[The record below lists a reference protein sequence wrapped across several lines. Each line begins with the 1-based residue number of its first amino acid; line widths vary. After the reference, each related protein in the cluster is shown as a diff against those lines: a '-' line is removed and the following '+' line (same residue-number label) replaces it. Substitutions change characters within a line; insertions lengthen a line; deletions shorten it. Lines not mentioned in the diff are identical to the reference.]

1 MKNITTHNIFIEETI
16 KQLILWLEKKN
27 DTSERE
33 RERERESNIEYNI
46 IDTSQRK

>member
-33 RERERESNIEYNI
+33 REREREREQYRI
-46 IDTSQRK
+46 